1 MPLSAEAL
9 QVHTPPCIFEFSFSL
24 LLAWLFEFSFSLLLV
39 WLLFWSTFLLSK
51 LFMER
56 CFIHGSCGLAFY
68 SVAQHLRFGSRL
80 KRSILFSSFWLKAQ
94 KISSLF
100 ISRFSSLCF
109 GLGLSC
115 YPTDCIHSRIPRSSR
130 NMSNVAYAVQALF
143 WSRAYC
149 LRGSKTGRPSTK
161 DRAG

>member
-1 MPLSAEAL
+1 MESYCLCRQKRCRSTPHLVSLNSLSHSCSCGSCSGAHFFCRSSSWNDVSSMAL
-9 QVHTPPCIFEFSFSL
+9 VAWHFTLLHNIFVLAHGSKDPFSF
-24 LLAWLFEFSFSLLLV
+24 
-39 WLLFWSTFLLSK
+39 
-51 LFMER
+51 
-56 CFIHGSCGLAFY
+56 
-68 SVAQHLRFGSRL
+68 LRFGSRL
-80 KRSILFSSFWLKAQ
+80 KRSVLFSSQ
-94 KISSLF
+94 G
-100 ISRFSSLCF
+100 SRNEFSSLCF

-115 YPTDCIHSRIPRSSR
+115 YPTDCIHSRIPRSGR